1 MTSRCLSC
9 EHLSF
14 FQDAV
19 EGRGLLYIGAC
30 AHPHHTSVGHSP
42 LCAAT
47 ENFAHGCK
55 LYENAAEAEAIKR
68 ALQPEGVE

>member
-9 EHLSF
+9 EHLAF
-14 FQDAV
+14 FQDAI

-30 AHPHHTSVGHSP
+30 KHPTHASVGRSP

-47 ENFAHGCK
+47 ENFASGCK
-55 LYENAAEAEAIKR
+55 LYESAADAAVRKSLETEDA
-68 ALQPEGVE
+68 